1 MISKRLI
8 GLNENQM
15 QLIFKSDKILS
26 LIIVVSSC
34 AWGLYWLPLR
44 SIEQSGIV
52 GSWSIVLVNAC
63 PLLILVPLIFFN
75 LDKIKKY
82 PKPIFFAGIMI
93 GAAFTFYANGLVET
107 SVIRATL
114 LFYLSPIWSTIIG
127 IIWLNERLTI
137 ARVISIIVALIG
149 IIFLLYDFRDQETV
163 ILNFGDFSSI
173 LSGLFWALGASILKK
188 WSNLP
193 IIPLTAIVYF
203 STTSLSILLAIVVY
217 KAPIPSLAL
226 IGQNFPIAFIWSV
239 IVLLPSFCIIFRI
252 SQILFPGRVGILMMS
267 EVAVA
272 VISAKIL
279 LPEEQMVILQWIGA
293 LAILLAGVVEIIFGF
308 SKKNT

>member
-1 MISKRLI
+1 
-8 GLNENQM
+8 M

-63 PLLILVPLIFFN
+63 PLIILVPLIFFN
-75 LDKIKKY
+75 LDKLKKY
-82 PKPIFFAGIMI
+82 PKPILFAGIMI
-93 GAAFTFYANGLVET
+93 GAAFTFYANGLVQT

-149 IIFLLYDFRDQETV
+149 LILLLYDFKNQETV

-188 WSNLP
+188 WSKLP

-203 STTSLSILLAIVVY
+203 STTSLSILLAIIVY

-226 IGQNFPIAFIWSV
+226 IGQNFSTAFIWSV

-293 LAILLAGVVEIIFGF
+293 SAILLAGVVEIIFGY
-308 SKKNT
+308 SKKVT

>member
-1 MISKRLI
+1 
-8 GLNENQM
+8 M

-63 PLLILVPLIFFN
+63 PLIILVPLIFFN
-75 LDKIKKY
+75 LDKLKKY

-93 GAAFTFYANGLVET
+93 GAAFTFYANGLVQT

-149 IIFLLYDFRDQETV
+149 LILLLYDFRNQETV

-188 WSNLP
+188 WSKLP
-193 IIPLTAIVYF
+193 IIPLTAIVFF
-203 STTSLSILLAIVVY
+203 STTSLSILLAIIVY

-226 IGQNFPIAFIWSV
+226 IGQNFSTAFIWSV

-272 VISAKIL
+272 VISAKVL

-293 LAILLAGVVEIIFGF
+293 SAILLAGVVEIIFGY
-308 SKKNT
+308 SKKVT

>member
-1 MISKRLI
+1 
-8 GLNENQM
+8 M

-63 PLLILVPLIFFN
+63 PLIILVPLIFFN
-75 LDKIKKY
+75 LDKLKKY

-93 GAAFTFYANGLVET
+93 GAAFTFYANGLVQT

-149 IIFLLYDFRDQETV
+149 LILLLYDFRNQETV
-163 ILNFGDFSSI
+163 MLNFGDFSSI

-188 WSNLP
+188 WSKLP

-203 STTSLSILLAIVVY
+203 STTSLSILLAIIVY

-226 IGQNFPIAFIWSV
+226 IGQNFSTAFIWSV

-293 LAILLAGVVEIIFGF
+293 SAILLAGVVEIIFGY
-308 SKKNT
+308 SKKIT

>member
-1 MISKRLI
+1 
-8 GLNENQM
+8 M

-63 PLLILVPLIFFN
+63 PLIILVPLIFFN
-75 LDKIKKY
+75 LDKLKKY
-82 PKPIFFAGIMI
+82 PRPILFAGIMI
-93 GAAFTFYANGLVET
+93 GAAFTFYANGLVQT

-149 IIFLLYDFRDQETV
+149 LILLLYDFRNQETAM
-163 ILNFGDFSSI
+163 LNFGDFSSI

-188 WSNLP
+188 WSKLP

-203 STTSLSILLAIVVY
+203 STTSLSILLAIIVY
-217 KAPIPSLAL
+217 KAPIPSLTL
-226 IGQNFPIAFIWSV
+226 IGQNFSTAFIWSV

-293 LAILLAGVVEIIFGF
+293 SAILLAGVVEIIFGY
-308 SKKNT
+308 SKEVT

>member
-1 MISKRLI
+1 
-8 GLNENQM
+8 M

-75 LDKIKKY
+75 LDKLKKY

-203 STTSLSILLAIVVY
+203 STTSLSILLAVMVY

>member
-1 MISKRLI
+1 
-8 GLNENQM
+8 M
-15 QLIFKSDKILS
+15 QLILKSDKILS

-75 LDKIKKY
+75 IDKLKKY
-82 PKPIFFAGIMI
+82 TKPIFFAGIMI
-93 GAAFTFYANGLVET
+93 GAAFTFYANGLVQT

-149 IIFLLYDFRDQETV
+149 LILLLYDFRNQETV

-188 WSNLP
+188 WSKLP

-203 STTSLSILLAIVVY
+203 STTSLSILLAIMVY
-217 KAPIPSLAL
+217 KAPVPSLAL
-226 IGQNFPIAFIWSV
+226 IGQNFSTAFIWSV

-293 LAILLAGVVEIIFGF
+293 SAILLAGVVEIIFGY
-308 SKKNT
+308 SKKSI

>member
-1 MISKRLI
+1 
-8 GLNENQM
+8 M

-63 PLLILVPLIFFN
+63 PLIILVPLIFFN
-75 LDKIKKY
+75 LDKLKKY
-82 PKPIFFAGIMI
+82 PKPILFAGIMI
-93 GAAFTFYANGLVET
+93 GAAFTFYANGLVQT

-149 IIFLLYDFRDQETV
+149 LILLLYDFRNQETAM
-163 ILNFGDFSSI
+163 LNFGDFSSI

-188 WSNLP
+188 WSKLP

-203 STTSLSILLAIVVY
+203 STTSLSILLAIIVY
-217 KAPIPSLAL
+217 KASIPSLAL
-226 IGQNFPIAFIWSV
+226 IGQNFSTAFIWSV

-293 LAILLAGVVEIIFGF
+293 SAILLAGVVEIIFGY
-308 SKKNT
+308 SKKVT

>member
-1 MISKRLI
+1 
-8 GLNENQM
+8 M

-26 LIIVVSSC
+26 LIIVVSYC

-63 PLLILVPLIFFN
+63 PLIILVPLIFFN
-75 LDKIKKY
+75 LDKLKKY
-82 PKPIFFAGIMI
+82 PKPILFAGIMI
-93 GAAFTFYANGLVET
+93 GAAFTFYANGLVQT

-149 IIFLLYDFRDQETV
+149 LILLLYDFRNQETAM
-163 ILNFGDFSSI
+163 LNFGDFSSI

-188 WSNLP
+188 WSKLP

-203 STTSLSILLAIVVY
+203 STTSLSILLAIIVY

-226 IGQNFPIAFIWSV
+226 IGQNFSTAFIWSV

-293 LAILLAGVVEIIFGF
+293 SAILLAGVVEIIFGY
-308 SKKNT
+308 SKKVT

>member
-1 MISKRLI
+1 
-8 GLNENQM
+8 M

-63 PLLILVPLIFFN
+63 PLIILVPLIFFN
-75 LDKIKKY
+75 LDKLKKY

-93 GAAFTFYANGLVET
+93 GAAFTFYANGLVQT

-149 IIFLLYDFRDQETV
+149 LILLLYDFRNQETAM
-163 ILNFGDFSSI
+163 LNFGDFSSI

-188 WSNLP
+188 WSKLP

-203 STTSLSILLAIVVY
+203 STTSLSILLAIIVY

-226 IGQNFPIAFIWSV
+226 IGQNFSTAFIWSV

-279 LPEEQMVILQWIGA
+279 LPQEQMVILQWIGA
-293 LAILLAGVVEIIFGF
+293 SAILLAGVVEIIFGY
-308 SKKNT
+308 SKKVT

>member
-1 MISKRLI
+1 
-8 GLNENQM
+8 M

-75 LDKIKKY
+75 LDRLKKY

-203 STTSLSILLAIVVY
+203 STTSLSILLAVVVY

>member
-1 MISKRLI
+1 
-8 GLNENQM
+8 M
-15 QLIFKSDKILS
+15 QLIFKSDEILS

-44 SIEQSGIV
+44 SIEQSGIA

-63 PLLILVPLIFFN
+63 PLIILVPLIFFN
-75 LDKIKKY
+75 LDKLKKY
-82 PKPIFFAGIMI
+82 PKPILFAGIMI
-93 GAAFTFYANGLVET
+93 GAAFTFYANGLVQT

-149 IIFLLYDFRDQETV
+149 LILLLYDFRNQETTM
-163 ILNFGDFSSI
+163 LNFGDFSSI

-188 WSNLP
+188 WSKLP

-203 STTSLSILLAIVVY
+203 STTSLSILLAIIVY
-217 KAPIPSLAL
+217 KAPIPSLGL
-226 IGQNFPIAFIWSV
+226 IGENFSTAFIWSV

-293 LAILLAGVVEIIFGF
+293 SAILLAGVVEIIFGY
-308 SKKNT
+308 SKEVT

>member
-1 MISKRLI
+1 
-8 GLNENQM
+8 M

-63 PLLILVPLIFFN
+63 PLIILVPLIFFN
-75 LDKIKKY
+75 LDKLKKY

-188 WSNLP
+188 WSKLP

-203 STTSLSILLAIVVY
+203 STTSLSILLAIIVY

-226 IGQNFPIAFIWSV
+226 IGQNFSTAFIWSV

>member
-1 MISKRLI
+1 
-8 GLNENQM
+8 M

-63 PLLILVPLIFFN
+63 PLIILVPLIFFN
-75 LDKIKKY
+75 LDKLKKY

-93 GAAFTFYANGLVET
+93 GAAFTFYANGLVQT

-149 IIFLLYDFRDQETV
+149 LILLLYDFKNQETV

-188 WSNLP
+188 WSKLP

-203 STTSLSILLAIVVY
+203 STTSLSILLAIIVY

-226 IGQNFPIAFIWSV
+226 IGQNFSTAFIWSV

-293 LAILLAGVVEIIFGF
+293 SAILLAGVVEIIFGY
-308 SKKNT
+308 SKKVT

>member
-1 MISKRLI
+1 ML
-8 GLNENQM
+8 
-15 QLIFKSDKILS
+15 LIFKSDKILS

-63 PLLILVPLIFFN
+63 PLIILVPLIFFN
-75 LDKIKKY
+75 LDKLKKY
-82 PKPIFFAGIMI
+82 PKPILFAGIMI
-93 GAAFTFYANGLVET
+93 GAAFTFYANGLVQT

-149 IIFLLYDFRDQETV
+149 LILLLYDFRNQETV
-163 ILNFGDFSSI
+163 MLNFGDFSSI

-188 WSNLP
+188 WSKLP

-203 STTSLSILLAIVVY
+203 STTSLSILLAIIVY

-226 IGQNFPIAFIWSV
+226 IGQNFSTAFIWSV

-293 LAILLAGVVEIIFGF
+293 SAILLAGVVEIIFGY
-308 SKKNT
+308 SKKVT

>member
-1 MISKRLI
+1 
-8 GLNENQM
+8 M

-75 LDKIKKY
+75 LDKLKKY

-93 GAAFTFYANGLVET
+93 GAAFTFYANGLVQT

-188 WSNLP
+188 WSKLP

-203 STTSLSILLAIVVY
+203 STTSLSILLAIMVY

-226 IGQNFPIAFIWSV
+226 IGQNFSTAFIWSV

-293 LAILLAGVVEIIFGF
+293 SAILLAGVVEIIFGY
-308 SKKNT
+308 SKKVT

>member
-1 MISKRLI
+1 
-8 GLNENQM
+8 M

-63 PLLILVPLIFFN
+63 PLIILVPLIFFL
-75 LDKIKKY
+75 LDKFKKY
-82 PKPIFFAGIMI
+82 PKPILFAGIMI
-93 GAAFTFYANGLVET
+93 GAAFTFYANGLVQT

-149 IIFLLYDFRDQETV
+149 LILLLYDFRNQETAM
-163 ILNFGDFSSI
+163 LNFGDFSSI

-188 WSNLP
+188 WSKLP

-203 STTSLSILLAIVVY
+203 STTSLSILLAIIVY

-226 IGQNFPIAFIWSV
+226 IGQNFSTAFIWSV

-293 LAILLAGVVEIIFGF
+293 SAILLAGVVEIIFGY
-308 SKKNT
+308 SKKVT

>member
-1 MISKRLI
+1 
-8 GLNENQM
+8 M

-44 SIEQSGIV
+44 SIEQSGIA

-63 PLLILVPLIFFN
+63 PLIILVPLIFFN
-75 LDKIKKY
+75 LDKLKKY
-82 PKPIFFAGIMI
+82 PKPILFAGIMI
-93 GAAFTFYANGLVET
+93 GAAFTFYANGLVQT

-149 IIFLLYDFRDQETV
+149 LILLLYDFRNQETTM
-163 ILNFGDFSSI
+163 LNFGDFSSI

-188 WSNLP
+188 WSKLP

-203 STTSLSILLAIVVY
+203 STTSLSILLAFMVY

-226 IGQNFPIAFIWSV
+226 IGQNFSTAFIWSV

-293 LAILLAGVVEIIFGF
+293 SAILLAGIVEIIFGY
-308 SKKNT
+308 SKKIT

>member
-1 MISKRLI
+1 
-8 GLNENQM
+8 M

-63 PLLILVPLIFFN
+63 PLIILVPLIFFN
-75 LDKIKKY
+75 LDKFKKY
-82 PKPIFFAGIMI
+82 PKPILFAGIMI
-93 GAAFTFYANGLVET
+93 GAAFTFYANGLVQT

-149 IIFLLYDFRDQETV
+149 LILLLYDFRNQETAM
-163 ILNFGDFSSI
+163 LNFGDFSSI

-188 WSNLP
+188 WSKLP

-203 STTSLSILLAIVVY
+203 STTSLSILLAIIVY
-217 KAPIPSLAL
+217 KAPIPSLVL
-226 IGQNFPIAFIWSV
+226 IGQNFSTAFIWSV

-293 LAILLAGVVEIIFGF
+293 SAILLAGVVEIIFGY
-308 SKKNT
+308 SKKNI

>member
-1 MISKRLI
+1 
-8 GLNENQM
+8 M

-63 PLLILVPLIFFN
+63 PLIILVPLIFFN
-75 LDKIKKY
+75 LDKFKKY
-82 PKPIFFAGIMI
+82 PKPILFAGIMI
-93 GAAFTFYANGLVET
+93 GAAFTFYANGLVQT

-149 IIFLLYDFRDQETV
+149 LILLLYDFRNQETAM
-163 ILNFGDFSSI
+163 LNFGDFSSI

-188 WSNLP
+188 WSKLP

-203 STTSLSILLAIVVY
+203 STTSLSILLAIIVY

-226 IGQNFPIAFIWSV
+226 IGQNFSTAFIWSV

-279 LPEEQMVILQWIGA
+279 LPQEQMVILQWIGA
-293 LAILLAGVVEIIFGF
+293 SAILLAGVVEIIFGY
-308 SKKNT
+308 SKKDT

>member
-163 ILNFGDFSSI
+163 ILNFGDFCSI

-203 STTSLSILLAIVVY
+203 STTSLSILLAVVVY

>member
-1 MISKRLI
+1 
-8 GLNENQM
+8 M

-63 PLLILVPLIFFN
+63 PLIILVPLIFFN
-75 LDKIKKY
+75 LDKLKKY
-82 PKPIFFAGIMI
+82 PKPILFAGIMI
-93 GAAFTFYANGLVET
+93 GAAFTFYANGLVQT

-114 LFYLSPIWSTIIG
+114 LFYLSPIWSTIVG

-149 IIFLLYDFRDQETV
+149 LILLLYDFRNQETAM
-163 ILNFGDFSSI
+163 LNFGDFSSI

-188 WSNLP
+188 WSKLP

-203 STTSLSILLAIVVY
+203 STTSLSILLAIIVY

-226 IGQNFPIAFIWSV
+226 IGQNFSTAFIWSV

-293 LAILLAGVVEIIFGF
+293 SAILLAGVVEIIFGY
-308 SKKNT
+308 SKKVA

>member
-1 MISKRLI
+1 
-8 GLNENQM
+8 M

-75 LDKIKKY
+75 LDKLKKY

-188 WSNLP
+188 WSKLP

-226 IGQNFPIAFIWSV
+226 IGQNFHIAFIWSV

>member
-1 MISKRLI
+1 
-8 GLNENQM
+8 M

-63 PLLILVPLIFFN
+63 PLIILVPLIFFN
-75 LDKIKKY
+75 LDKFKKY
-82 PKPIFFAGIMI
+82 PKPILFAGIMI
-93 GAAFTFYANGLVET
+93 GAAFTFYANGLVQT

-149 IIFLLYDFRDQETV
+149 LILLLYDFRNQETAM
-163 ILNFGDFSSI
+163 LNFGDFSSI

-188 WSNLP
+188 WSKLP

-203 STTSLSILLAIVVY
+203 STTSLSILLAIIVY

-226 IGQNFPIAFIWSV
+226 IGQNFSTAFIWSV

-293 LAILLAGVVEIIFGF
+293 SAILLAGVVEIIFGY
-308 SKKNT
+308 SKKVA

>member
-1 MISKRLI
+1 
-8 GLNENQM
+8 M

-63 PLLILVPLIFFN
+63 PLIILVPLIFFN
-75 LDKIKKY
+75 LDKFKKY
-82 PKPIFFAGIMI
+82 PKPILFAGIMI
-93 GAAFTFYANGLVET
+93 GAAFTFYANGLVQT

-149 IIFLLYDFRDQETV
+149 LILLLYDFRNQETAM
-163 ILNFGDFSSI
+163 LNFGDFSSI

-188 WSNLP
+188 WSKLP

-203 STTSLSILLAIVVY
+203 STTSLSILLAIIVY

-226 IGQNFPIAFIWSV
+226 IGQNFSTAFIWSV

-279 LPEEQMVILQWIGA
+279 LPQEQMVIFQWIGA
-293 LAILLAGVVEIIFGF
+293 SAILLAGVVEIIFGY
-308 SKKNT
+308 SKKVT

>member
-1 MISKRLI
+1 
-8 GLNENQM
+8 M

-63 PLLILVPLIFFN
+63 PLIILVPLIFFN
-75 LDKIKKY
+75 LDKLKKY

-93 GAAFTFYANGLVET
+93 GAAFTFYANGLVQT

-149 IIFLLYDFRDQETV
+149 LILLLYDFRNQETV
-163 ILNFGDFSSI
+163 MLNFGDFSSI

-188 WSNLP
+188 WSKLP

-203 STTSLSILLAIVVY
+203 STTSLSILLAIIVY

-226 IGQNFPIAFIWSV
+226 IGQNFSTAFIWSV

-293 LAILLAGVVEIIFGF
+293 SAILLAGVVEIIFGY
-308 SKKNT
+308 SKKFT

>member
-1 MISKRLI
+1 
-8 GLNENQM
+8 M

-63 PLLILVPLIFFN
+63 PLIILVPLIFFN
-75 LDKIKKY
+75 LDKLKKY
-82 PKPIFFAGIMI
+82 PKPILFAGIMI
-93 GAAFTFYANGLVET
+93 GAAFTFYANGLVQT

-137 ARVISIIVALIG
+137 ARVVSIIVALIG
-149 IIFLLYDFRDQETV
+149 LILLLYDFRNQETV

-188 WSNLP
+188 WSKLP

-203 STTSLSILLAIVVY
+203 STTSLSILLAFMVY
-217 KAPIPSLAL
+217 KAPIPSLTL
-226 IGQNFPIAFIWSV
+226 IGQNFSTAFIWSV

-293 LAILLAGVVEIIFGF
+293 SAILLAGVVEIIFGY
-308 SKKNT
+308 SKKVT

>member
-1 MISKRLI
+1 M
-8 GLNENQM
+8 
-15 QLIFKSDKILS
+15 
-26 LIIVVSSC
+26 VSSC

-63 PLLILVPLIFFN
+63 PLIILVPLIFFN
-75 LDKIKKY
+75 LDKFKKY
-82 PKPIFFAGIMI
+82 PKPILFAGIMI
-93 GAAFTFYANGLVET
+93 GAAFTFYANGLVQT

-149 IIFLLYDFRDQETV
+149 LILLLYDFRNQETV
-163 ILNFGDFSSI
+163 MLNFGDFSSI

-188 WSNLP
+188 WSKLP

-203 STTSLSILLAIVVY
+203 STTSLSILLAIIVY

-226 IGQNFPIAFIWSV
+226 IGQNFSTAFIWSV

-293 LAILLAGVVEIIFGF
+293 SAILLAGVVEIIFGY
-308 SKKNT
+308 SKKVT

>member
-1 MISKRLI
+1 
-8 GLNENQM
+8 M

-63 PLLILVPLIFFN
+63 PLIILVPLIFFN
-75 LDKIKKY
+75 LDKLKKY
-82 PKPIFFAGIMI
+82 PKPILFAGIMI
-93 GAAFTFYANGLVET
+93 GAAFTFYANGLVQT

-149 IIFLLYDFRDQETV
+149 LILLLYDFRNQETAM
-163 ILNFGDFSSI
+163 LNFGDFSSI

-188 WSNLP
+188 WSKLP

-203 STTSLSILLAIVVY
+203 STTSLSILLAIIVY

-226 IGQNFPIAFIWSV
+226 IGQNFSTAFIWSV

-293 LAILLAGVVEIIFGF
+293 LAILLAGVVEIIFGY
-308 SKKNT
+308 SKKVT

>member
-1 MISKRLI
+1 
-8 GLNENQM
+8 M

-63 PLLILVPLIFFN
+63 PLIILVPLIFFN
-75 LDKIKKY
+75 LDKLKEY
-82 PKPIFFAGIMI
+82 PKPILFAGIMI
-93 GAAFTFYANGLVET
+93 GAAFTFYANGLVQT

-149 IIFLLYDFRDQETV
+149 LILLLYDFRNQETAM
-163 ILNFGDFSSI
+163 LNFGDFSSI

-188 WSNLP
+188 WSKLP

-203 STTSLSILLAIVVY
+203 STTSLSILLAIIVY

-226 IGQNFPIAFIWSV
+226 IGQNFSTAFIWSV

-293 LAILLAGVVEIIFGF
+293 SAILLAGVVEIIFGY
-308 SKKNT
+308 SKKVT

>member
-1 MISKRLI
+1 
-8 GLNENQM
+8 M

-63 PLLILVPLIFFN
+63 PLIILVPLIFFN
-75 LDKIKKY
+75 LDKLKKY

-93 GAAFTFYANGLVET
+93 GAAFTFYANGLVQT

-149 IIFLLYDFRDQETV
+149 LILLLYDFRNQETV
-163 ILNFGDFSSI
+163 MLNFGDFSSI

-188 WSNLP
+188 WSKLP

-203 STTSLSILLAIVVY
+203 STTSLSILLAIIVY

-226 IGQNFPIAFIWSV
+226 IGQNFSTAFIWSV

-279 LPEEQMVILQWIGA
+279 LPQEQMVILQWIGA
-293 LAILLAGVVEIIFGF
+293 SAILLAGVVEIIFGY
-308 SKKNT
+308 SKKVT

>member
-1 MISKRLI
+1 
-8 GLNENQM
+8 M

-63 PLLILVPLIFFN
+63 PLIILVPLIFFN
-75 LDKIKKY
+75 LDKLKKY
-82 PKPIFFAGIMI
+82 PKPILFAGIMI

-149 IIFLLYDFRDQETV
+149 LILLLYDFRNQETAM
-163 ILNFGDFSSI
+163 LNFGDFSSI

-188 WSNLP
+188 WSKLP

-203 STTSLSILLAIVVY
+203 STTSLSILLAIIVY

-226 IGQNFPIAFIWSV
+226 IGQNFSTAFIWSV

-293 LAILLAGVVEIIFGF
+293 SAILLAGVVEIIFGY
-308 SKKNT
+308 SKKVT

>member
-1 MISKRLI
+1 
-8 GLNENQM
+8 M
-15 QLIFKSDKILS
+15 QLIFKSDRILS

-63 PLLILVPLIFFN
+63 PLIILVPLIFFN
-75 LDKIKKY
+75 LDKLKKY

-93 GAAFTFYANGLVET
+93 GAAFTFYANGLVQT

-149 IIFLLYDFRDQETV
+149 LILLLYDFRNQETAM
-163 ILNFGDFSSI
+163 LNFGDFSSI

-188 WSNLP
+188 WSKLP

-203 STTSLSILLAIVVY
+203 STTSLSILLAIIVY

-226 IGQNFPIAFIWSV
+226 IGQNFSTAFIWSV

-293 LAILLAGVVEIIFGF
+293 SAILLAGVVEIIFGY
-308 SKKNT
+308 SKKVT

>member
-1 MISKRLI
+1 
-8 GLNENQM
+8 M

-75 LDKIKKY
+75 LDKFKKY
-82 PKPIFFAGIMI
+82 PKPILFAGIMI
-93 GAAFTFYANGLVET
+93 GAAFTFYANGLVQT

-149 IIFLLYDFRDQETV
+149 LILLLYDFRNQETV
-163 ILNFGDFSSI
+163 MLNFGDFSSI

-188 WSNLP
+188 WSKLP

-203 STTSLSILLAIVVY
+203 STTSLSILLAIIVY
-217 KAPIPSLAL
+217 KAPIPSLTL
-226 IGQNFPIAFIWSV
+226 IGQNFSTAFIWSV

-293 LAILLAGVVEIIFGF
+293 SAILLAGVVEIIFGF

>member
-1 MISKRLI
+1 
-8 GLNENQM
+8 M

-63 PLLILVPLIFFN
+63 PLIILVPLIFFN
-75 LDKIKKY
+75 LDKFKKY
-82 PKPIFFAGIMI
+82 PKPILFAGIMI
-93 GAAFTFYANGLVET
+93 GAAFTFYANGLVQT

-149 IIFLLYDFRDQETV
+149 LILLLYDFRNQETAM
-163 ILNFGDFSSI
+163 LNFGDFSSI

-188 WSNLP
+188 WSKLP

-203 STTSLSILLAIVVY
+203 STTSLSILLAIIVY

-226 IGQNFPIAFIWSV
+226 IGQNFSTAFIWSV

-293 LAILLAGVVEIIFGF
+293 LAILLAGVVEIIFGY
-308 SKKNT
+308 SKKVT

>member
-1 MISKRLI
+1 
-8 GLNENQM
+8 M

-44 SIEQSGIV
+44 SIEQTGIV

-75 LDKIKKY
+75 IDKLKKY

-93 GAAFTFYANGLVET
+93 GAAFTFYANGLVQT

-149 IIFLLYDFRDQETV
+149 LILLLYDFRNQETV
-163 ILNFGDFSSI
+163 MLNFGDFSSI

-188 WSNLP
+188 WSKLP

-203 STTSLSILLAIVVY
+203 STTSLSILLAIIVY

-226 IGQNFPIAFIWSV
+226 IGQNFSTAFIWSV

-293 LAILLAGVVEIIFGF
+293 SAILLAGVVEIIFGY
-308 SKKNT
+308 SKKVT

>member
-1 MISKRLI
+1 
-8 GLNENQM
+8 M

-188 WSNLP
+188 WSKLP

-203 STTSLSILLAIVVY
+203 STTSLSILLAVVVY

-226 IGQNFPIAFIWSV
+226 IGQNFPIAFICSV